1 MNSRKTANGAGTE
14 TRDRRPGADNCDGLW
29 ERYGAARDIET
40 RNALIE
46 TYMPIVEREARK
58 VAAVLSHAVRPQEL
72 ESAGTLGLIDSID
85 NFEPEQGFRFV
96 TFCTP
101 RVRGAMFDELR
112 SWDWIPRATRA
123 KLNKLERVIE
133 RFENCHGRAPN
144 EQEVAQEMGM
154 SEGEIRR
161 LFCDRNRSL
170 ISLDAPWPNRN
181 WRDSAGD
188 ESPVAVLEDKRG
200 ANPVRDLQKKEVG
213 ELVRTM
219 LDKTER
225 LVVTLYYYEQL
236 NLREIGHVLGLTESR
251 ICQIHSKVVQRLKK
265 QFA

>member
-1 MNSRKTANGAGTE
+1 MNSRRTTNGADTK
-14 TRDRRPGADNCDGLW
+14 TRNRRPGADKSDGLW
-29 ERYGAARDIET
+29 ERYGATRDIET

-46 TYMPIVEREARK
+46 TYMPLVEREARR
-58 VAAVLSHAVRPQEL
+58 VAAALSHVVRPQEL

-85 NFEPEQGFRFV
+85 NFEPAQGFRFI

-112 SWDWIPRATRA
+112 SWDWIPRATRV

-133 RFENCHGRAPN
+133 RFENSHGRGPN
-144 EQEVAQEMGM
+144 EQEAAREMGM
-154 SEGEIRR
+154 SEDEIRQ
-161 LFCDRNRSL
+161 LFRDRNRSL
-170 ISLDAPWPNRN
+170 ISLDAPWPSWS
-181 WRDSAGD
+181 WRDSAGE
-188 ESPVAVLEDKRG
+188 ESPVTVLEDKRG
-200 ANPVRDLQKKEVG
+200 ANPVRDLQKKEIG

-225 LVVTLYYYEQL
+225 LVVTLYYYEQF

-251 ICQIHSKVVQRLKK
+251 ICQIHSKIVQRLKK